1 MYLIKKIGEYAL
13 GEAKKKTAVNSCNE
27 WNPLKQVID
36 GRADGA
42 MVQAPEIEIRR

>member
-1 MYLIKKIGEYAL
+1 MSVFYKKNMRWGEV
-13 GEAKKKTAVNSCNE
+13 KKKTAVNSCNE